1 MGVLKLNDVEYTAG
15 GASSLD
21 VLNDV
26 SITNPT
32 DGQIIT
38 YNSTLTKWENSSIP
52 SSTILIQTL
61 TAGQTTV
68 TFTDASILTTSLISV
83 YADVWYSS
91 YSQSAGSFALTFPVQ
106 SSNMAVAIEVK

>member
-38 YNSTLTKWENSSIP
+38 YNSTLNKWENGEIP
-52 SSTILIQTL
+52 SSTTLTQTL

-68 TFTDASILTTSLISV
+68 TFTDASILATSLISV
-83 YADVWYSS
+83 YADVWYSNS
-91 YSQSAGSFALTFPVQ
+91 VQSEGSVVLTFPVQ
-106 SSNMAVAIEVK
+106 ASDMVVKIKVG

>member
-32 DGQIIT
+32 DGQIIS
-38 YNSTLTKWENSSIP
+38 YNSTLTKWENSEIP
-52 SSTILIQTL
+52 SSTILTQTL

-83 YADVWYSS
+83 YAPVWYSDAV
-91 YSQSAGSFALTFPVQ
+91 QSDGSVVLTFPAQ
-106 SSNMAVAIEVK
+106 SSDMSVSIEVK